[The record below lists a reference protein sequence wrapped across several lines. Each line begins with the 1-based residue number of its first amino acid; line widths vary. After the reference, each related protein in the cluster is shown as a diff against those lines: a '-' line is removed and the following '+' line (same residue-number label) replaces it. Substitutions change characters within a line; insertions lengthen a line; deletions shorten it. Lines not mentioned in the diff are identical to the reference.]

1 MSNRFQSLTGT
12 VFGSVAAGFVV
23 LFSMQPA
30 LAQLAQQNNQF
41 GPGVPVVTDWSGPY
55 LGVAAGLTAS
65 SVSGISSLSA
75 IKNTYDSNSL
85 QGSLIGGANL
95 QLGPVVVGAEGD
107 VTLQNITGTRNDV
120 AGVFT
125 TKVDWSATLRG
136 RLGIPFGNL
145 LAYGTAGLALTNV
158 GVTYQNVGRDSQ
170 LLKGWV
176 AGVGL
181 EAAIFGGWRL
191 RGEYLYSKADSNR
204 FTFGSG
210 PTYNADAG
218 NHTLR
223 AALIVRFGN

>member
-1 MSNRFQSLTGT
+1 MCVKLRLGSL
-12 VFGSVAAGFVV
+12 SRCLASAA
-23 LFSMQPA
+23 LLW
-30 LAQLAQQNNQF
+30 LAGAAPSFAQYAAANNNF

-55 LGVAAGLTAS
+55 LGVAAGLNAS
-65 SVSGISSLSA
+65 SVSGISSLSS
-75 IKNTYDSNSL
+75 IKSTFDKSGV
-85 QGSLIGGANL
+85 QGSLLGGVNV
-95 QLGPVVVGAEGD
+95 QVGPVVIGGEAD
-107 VTLQNITGTRNDV
+107 VTLQDISGARNDV

-136 RLGIPFGNL
+136 RLGVPFGNL

-210 PTYNADAG
+210 PTFNADAG
-218 NHTLR
+218 THTLR
-223 AALIVRFGN
+223 AALVVRFGN